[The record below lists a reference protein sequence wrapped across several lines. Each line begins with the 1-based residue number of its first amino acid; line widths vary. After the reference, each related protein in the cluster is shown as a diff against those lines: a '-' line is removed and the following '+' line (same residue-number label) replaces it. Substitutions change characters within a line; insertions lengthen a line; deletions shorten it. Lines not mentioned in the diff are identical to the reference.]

1 MIRAGLVV
9 IVVVSVVLLMM
20 VMTVDWL
27 HAWPF
32 PSVVPVTGGTCPD
45 SWVAS

>member
-9 IVVVSVVLLMM
+9 IVVVSVALLIV
-20 VMTVDWL
+20 VMTADWL

-32 PSVVPVTGGTCPD
+32 SIGRSRD
-45 SWVAS
+45 W